1 MKNHLANESG
11 TTIKT
16 IKGVLNCAIIL
27 NFNGYSADRP
37 VGDAESANTVNTPTP
52 AAVFP
57 ALTKFEATT
66 SNVDAQ
72 TLLLLAELSS
82 SEDVDEKDSME
93 NASVDVIVSNRMI
106 VLSWII
112 LL

>member
-1 MKNHLANESG
+1 MNESG

-57 ALTKFEATT
+57 ALTKFDATT
-66 SNVDAQ
+66 SNVDVE
-72 TLLLLAELSS
+72 TLLLLELSS

-112 LL
+112 SGF